1 MSTILDI
8 RNATVTYQD
17 GETTTTALADAS
29 LIAESNT
36 LTAIVGESGS
46 GKSTLLSVAAGLIT
60 PDSGS
65 VHVDGTRSI
74 IFQQANLLSSLNV
87 RDQLVIMDHIAG
99 RKLRPQ
105 RADELLE
112 FVGLAGMGNRR
123 MGQLSGGQ
131 RQRVNIAR
139 ALMERPDLLLADEP
153 TSALDSHL
161 SQEIIRLLRDVTQEM
176 NTATVLV
183 THDRSLLNF
192 ADRVVEV
199 KDGHVSEQEK
209 VIGRSKH
216 DDIEMS
222 EDEKPANSH
231 SAITNIGDDFK
242 VIRDNMPFG
251 TVGNNELGTYF
262 ICYASTFS
270 TVQKMLK
277 NMFMGVDGANYD
289 RLLDFS
295 TAVTGTLFFVPTV
308 DMLGDFAG

>member
-29 LIAESNT
+29 LKAESNT

-60 PDSGS
+60 PVSGS
-65 VHVDGTRSI
+65 VQVDGTRSI

-87 RDQLVIMDHIAG
+87 RDQLLIMDHIAG

-105 RADELLE
+105 RADELLD

-123 MGQLSGGQ
+123 MGQMSGGQ

-139 ALMERPDLLLADEP
+139 ALMEQPDLLLADEP

-176 NTATVLV
+176 KTATVLV
-183 THDRSLLNF
+183 THDRSLLTF

-209 VIGRSKH
+209 IAALS
-216 DDIEMS
+216 
-222 EDEKPANSH
+222 
-231 SAITNIGDDFK
+231 
-242 VIRDNMPFG
+242 
-251 TVGNNELGTYF
+251 
-262 ICYASTFS
+262 
-270 TVQKMLK
+270 
-277 NMFMGVDGANYD
+277 
-289 RLLDFS
+289 
-295 TAVTGTLFFVPTV
+295 
-308 DMLGDFAG
+308 

>member
-29 LIAESNT
+29 LKAESNS

-60 PDSGS
+60 PDSGF
-65 VHVDGTRSI
+65 VQVDGTRSI

-87 RDQLVIMDHIAG
+87 RDQLLIMDHIAG

-105 RADELLE
+105 RADELLD

-123 MGQLSGGQ
+123 MGQMSGGQ

-139 ALMERPDLLLADEP
+139 ALMEQPDLLLADEP

-176 NTATVLV
+176 KTATVLV
-183 THDRSLLNF
+183 THDRSLLTF

-209 VIGRSKH
+209 VSVL
-216 DDIEMS
+216 S
-222 EDEKPANSH
+222 
-231 SAITNIGDDFK
+231 
-242 VIRDNMPFG
+242 
-251 TVGNNELGTYF
+251 
-262 ICYASTFS
+262 
-270 TVQKMLK
+270 
-277 NMFMGVDGANYD
+277 
-289 RLLDFS
+289 
-295 TAVTGTLFFVPTV
+295 
-308 DMLGDFAG
+308 

>member
-29 LIAESNT
+29 LNAESNS

-65 VHVDGTRSI
+65 VQVDGTRSI
-74 IFQQANLLSSLNV
+74 IFQQANLLSSLNA
-87 RDQLVIMDHIAG
+87 RDQLLIMDHIAG

-123 MGQLSGGQ
+123 MSQMSGGQ

-139 ALMERPDLLLADEP
+139 ALMEQPDLLLADEP

-176 NTATVLV
+176 KTATVLV

-199 KDGHVSEQEK
+199 KDGHVAEQEK
-209 VIGRSKH
+209 V
-216 DDIEMS
+216 
-222 EDEKPANSH
+222 
-231 SAITNIGDDFK
+231 SA
-242 VIRDNMPFG
+242 
-251 TVGNNELGTYF
+251 L
-262 ICYASTFS
+262 S
-270 TVQKMLK
+270 
-277 NMFMGVDGANYD
+277 
-289 RLLDFS
+289 
-295 TAVTGTLFFVPTV
+295 
-308 DMLGDFAG
+308 

>member
-29 LIAESNT
+29 LNAESNS

-65 VHVDGTRSI
+65 VQVDGTRSI

-87 RDQLVIMDHIAG
+87 RDQLLIMDHIAG

-123 MGQLSGGQ
+123 MGQMSGGQ

-139 ALMERPDLLLADEP
+139 ALMEQPDLLLADEP

-176 NTATVLV
+176 KTATMLV

-209 VIGRSKH
+209 V
-216 DDIEMS
+216 
-222 EDEKPANSH
+222 
-231 SAITNIGDDFK
+231 SA
-242 VIRDNMPFG
+242 
-251 TVGNNELGTYF
+251 L
-262 ICYASTFS
+262 S
-270 TVQKMLK
+270 
-277 NMFMGVDGANYD
+277 
-289 RLLDFS
+289 
-295 TAVTGTLFFVPTV
+295 
-308 DMLGDFAG
+308 

>member
-17 GETTTTALADAS
+17 GETTTAALADAS
-29 LIAESNT
+29 LKAESNT

-65 VHVDGTRSI
+65 VQVDGTRSI

-87 RDQLVIMDHIAG
+87 RDQLLIMDHIAG

-105 RADELLE
+105 RADELLD

-123 MGQLSGGQ
+123 MGQMSGGQ

-176 NTATVLV
+176 KTATVLV
-183 THDRSLLNF
+183 THDRSLLTF

-209 VIGRSKH
+209 V
-216 DDIEMS
+216 
-222 EDEKPANSH
+222 
-231 SAITNIGDDFK
+231 SA
-242 VIRDNMPFG
+242 
-251 TVGNNELGTYF
+251 L
-262 ICYASTFS
+262 S
-270 TVQKMLK
+270 
-277 NMFMGVDGANYD
+277 
-289 RLLDFS
+289 
-295 TAVTGTLFFVPTV
+295 
-308 DMLGDFAG
+308 

>member
-29 LIAESNT
+29 LKAESNT

-65 VHVDGTRSI
+65 VQVDGTRSI

-87 RDQLVIMDHIAG
+87 RDQLLIMDHIAG

-105 RADELLE
+105 RTDELLD

-123 MGQLSGGQ
+123 MGQMSGGQ

-139 ALMERPDLLLADEP
+139 ALMEQPDLLLADEP

-176 NTATVLV
+176 KTATVLV
-183 THDRSLLNF
+183 THDRSLLTF

-209 VIGRSKH
+209 VSVL
-216 DDIEMS
+216 S
-222 EDEKPANSH
+222 
-231 SAITNIGDDFK
+231 
-242 VIRDNMPFG
+242 
-251 TVGNNELGTYF
+251 
-262 ICYASTFS
+262 
-270 TVQKMLK
+270 
-277 NMFMGVDGANYD
+277 
-289 RLLDFS
+289 
-295 TAVTGTLFFVPTV
+295 
-308 DMLGDFAG
+308 

>member
-29 LIAESNT
+29 LKAESNS

-46 GKSTLLSVAAGLIT
+46 GKSTLLSVAAALIT
-60 PDSGS
+60 PDSGF
-65 VHVDGTRSI
+65 VQVDGTRSI

-87 RDQLVIMDHIAG
+87 RDQLLIMDHIAG

-105 RADELLE
+105 RADELLD

-123 MGQLSGGQ
+123 MGQMSGGQ

-139 ALMERPDLLLADEP
+139 ALMEQPDLLLADEP

-176 NTATVLV
+176 KTATVLV
-183 THDRSLLNF
+183 THDRSLLTF

-209 VIGRSKH
+209 V
-216 DDIEMS
+216 
-222 EDEKPANSH
+222 
-231 SAITNIGDDFK
+231 SA
-242 VIRDNMPFG
+242 
-251 TVGNNELGTYF
+251 L
-262 ICYASTFS
+262 S
-270 TVQKMLK
+270 
-277 NMFMGVDGANYD
+277 
-289 RLLDFS
+289 
-295 TAVTGTLFFVPTV
+295 
-308 DMLGDFAG
+308 

>member
-29 LIAESNT
+29 LKAESNS

-60 PDSGS
+60 PDSGF
-65 VHVDGTRSI
+65 VQVDGTRSI

-87 RDQLVIMDHIAG
+87 RDQLLIMDHIAG
-99 RKLRPQ
+99 SKLRPQ
-105 RADELLE
+105 RADELLD

-123 MGQLSGGQ
+123 MGQMSGGQ

-139 ALMERPDLLLADEP
+139 ALMEQPDLLLADEP

-176 NTATVLV
+176 KTATVLV
-183 THDRSLLNF
+183 THDRSLLTF

-209 VIGRSKH
+209 V
-216 DDIEMS
+216 
-222 EDEKPANSH
+222 
-231 SAITNIGDDFK
+231 SA
-242 VIRDNMPFG
+242 
-251 TVGNNELGTYF
+251 L
-262 ICYASTFS
+262 S
-270 TVQKMLK
+270 
-277 NMFMGVDGANYD
+277 
-289 RLLDFS
+289 
-295 TAVTGTLFFVPTV
+295 
-308 DMLGDFAG
+308 

>member
-17 GETTTTALADAS
+17 GETTSTALADAS
-29 LIAESNT
+29 LNAESNT

-65 VHVDGTRSI
+65 VQVDGTRSI

-112 FVGLAGMGNRR
+112 FVGLAGMGNRH

-139 ALMERPDLLLADEP
+139 ALMEQPDLLLADEP

-199 KDGHVSEQEK
+199 KDGHVAEQET
-209 VIGRSKH
+209 V
-216 DDIEMS
+216 
-222 EDEKPANSH
+222 
-231 SAITNIGDDFK
+231 SA
-242 VIRDNMPFG
+242 
-251 TVGNNELGTYF
+251 L
-262 ICYASTFS
+262 S
-270 TVQKMLK
+270 
-277 NMFMGVDGANYD
+277 
-289 RLLDFS
+289 
-295 TAVTGTLFFVPTV
+295 
-308 DMLGDFAG
+308 

>member
-29 LIAESNT
+29 LKAESNT

-65 VHVDGTRSI
+65 VQVDGTRSI
-74 IFQQANLLSSLNV
+74 IFQQANLLSALNV
-87 RDQLVIMDHIAG
+87 RDQLLIMDHIAG

-105 RADELLE
+105 RADELLD

-123 MGQLSGGQ
+123 MGQMSGGQ

-139 ALMERPDLLLADEP
+139 ALMEQPDLLLADEP

-176 NTATVLV
+176 KTATVLV
-183 THDRSLLNF
+183 THDRSLLTF

-209 VIGRSKH
+209 V
-216 DDIEMS
+216 
-222 EDEKPANSH
+222 
-231 SAITNIGDDFK
+231 SA
-242 VIRDNMPFG
+242 
-251 TVGNNELGTYF
+251 L
-262 ICYASTFS
+262 S
-270 TVQKMLK
+270 
-277 NMFMGVDGANYD
+277 
-289 RLLDFS
+289 
-295 TAVTGTLFFVPTV
+295 
-308 DMLGDFAG
+308 